1 MTVYINGSILNT
13 TEAIPSTPT
22 GLDKLRFDLGQ
33 GSSKFFGNTKD
44 LQVFDKALSDYQLK
58 QLTTI

>member
-1 MTVYINGSILNT
+1 LS
-13 TEAIPSTPT
+13 
-22 GLDKLRFDLGQ
+22 FDSADG
-33 GSSKFFGNTKD
+33 GSKFFGNTKD